1 LVEASKLSFNL
12 VKIKRLKYSCIL
24 SLSLLFFLSCTQ
36 KVKVEKKGE
45 TIFYKKAFEH
55 LDNGRADSA
64 FFYFNKAK
72 DLSLL
77 QKDSLQAGK
86 SLIHMGIISN
96 DKGDYFGAQEIAL
109 NALSYFDQNKED
121 QRVYIRS
128 NLNNL
133 GIVTHKLE
141 DYNNA
146 LNFYDS
152 AISLSKDSLDTRVYL
167 NNKAVTYQK
176 TKDYKSALEIYN
188 DIIKV
193 PSLNR
198 QEYARVLT
206 NISYTK
212 WLQNPDFNAVPDYLK
227 ALKIRREE
235 KDLWGQNSS
244 YTHLSEYYALKSI
257 DSALIYANKRYQL
270 ANEINSADD
279 RLAALQTLVQLSP
292 PKETKQYF
300 DSYTRLDDSLQRARR
315 SAKNQFALIRFETEK
330 HKADFLKSQAEN
342 IRKRNSIL
350 AQSFALCILVLIL
363 ILSYLWSRKKR
374 KILQQENELEVKNT
388 ELKFIKKI
396 HDRVANKVY
405 HVMSEV
411 ENRLV
416 IDKEE
421 LLDKLE
427 DLYNVSRDISYEK
440 DLNPDE
446 HYAEQLSEM
455 LQSYSSSATEIL
467 IVGNDE
473 ELWEDCEG
481 KSKIEVFDVLQE
493 LMTNMKKHSKADSVV
508 LKFEKVDDCINILYT
523 DNGVGLNGSAKKNG
537 LTNTENRIKSIL
549 GTITFERTVNK
560 GLEINIS
567 FPIH

>member
-1 LVEASKLSFNL
+1 LGEAPKLSFNL
-12 VKIKRLKYSCIL
+12 VKIKRLKHPYIL
-24 SLSLLFFLSCTQ
+24 SLFLLFFLSCTQ
-36 KVKVEKKGE
+36 KVKIEKKGE
-45 TIFYKKAFEH
+45 TIFYKKAFEN
-55 LDNGRADSA
+55 LDKGRSDSA

-141 DYNNA
+141 DYKNA
-146 LNFYDS
+146 LDFYDT

-176 TKDYKSALEIYN
+176 TKDYNSALKIYKEIL
-188 DIIKV
+188 KV
-193 PSLNR
+193 PSLNKK
-198 QEYARVLT
+198 EYARMLT

-212 WLQNPDFNAVPDYLK
+212 WLQNHGYNPVPDYLK
-227 ALKIRREE
+227 ALKIRQEE

-244 YTHLSEYYALKSI
+244 YTHLSEYYAAKRI
-257 DSALIYANKRYQL
+257 DSALIYANKRFKL
-270 ANEINSADD
+270 AKEINSADD
-279 RLAALQTLVQLSP
+279 RLAALQTLVELSP

-300 DSYTRLDDSLQRARR
+300 SSYKRLDDSLQGVRR
-315 SAKNQFALIRFETEK
+315 SAKNQFALIRYETEK

-342 IRKRNSIL
+342 IQKRNSIL
-350 AQSFALCILVLIL
+350 VQSFALCILLLIL

-374 KILQQENELEVKNT
+374 KILQQEKELEVKNT
-388 ELKFIKKI
+388 ELRYVKKI

-416 IDKEE
+416 FDKEE

-440 DLNPDE
+440 DLNTDE
-446 HYAEQLSEM
+446 NYAEQLSEM

-467 IVGNDE
+467 IVGNEE
-473 ELWEDCEG
+473 ELWEKSEDR
-481 KSKIEVFDVLQE
+481 SKIEVFDVLQE

-508 LKFEKVDDCINILYT
+508 LKFEKVDHCINILYM

-537 LTNTENRIKSIL
+537 LTNTENRIKSIH
-549 GTITFERTVNK
+549 GTITFGLTLNQ

-567 FPIH
+567 FPVH

>member
-1 LVEASKLSFNL
+1 MGEAPKLSFNL
-12 VKIKRLKYSCIL
+12 VKIKRLKHPYIL
-24 SLSLLFFLSCTQ
+24 SLFLLFFLSCTQ
-36 KVKVEKKGE
+36 KVKIEKKGE
-45 TIFYKKAFEH
+45 TIFYKKAFEN
-55 LDNGRADSA
+55 LDKGRSDSA

-141 DYNNA
+141 DYKNA
-146 LNFYDS
+146 LDFYDT

-176 TKDYKSALEIYN
+176 TKDYNSALKIYKEIL
-188 DIIKV
+188 KV
-193 PSLNR
+193 PSLNKK
-198 QEYARVLT
+198 EYARMLT

-212 WLQNPDFNAVPDYLK
+212 WLQNHGYNPVPDYLK
-227 ALKIRREE
+227 ALKIRQEE

-244 YTHLSEYYALKSI
+244 YTHLSEYYAAKRI
-257 DSALIYANKRYQL
+257 DSALIYANKRFKL
-270 ANEINSADD
+270 AKEINSADD
-279 RLAALQTLVQLSP
+279 RLAALQTLVELSP

-300 DSYTRLDDSLQRARR
+300 SSYKRLDDSLQGVRR
-315 SAKNQFALIRFETEK
+315 SAKNQFALIRYETEK

-342 IRKRNSIL
+342 IQKRNSIL
-350 AQSFALCILVLIL
+350 VQSFALCILLLIL

-374 KILQQENELEVKNT
+374 KILQQEKELEVKNT
-388 ELKFIKKI
+388 ELRYVKKI

-416 IDKEE
+416 FDKEE

-440 DLNPDE
+440 DLNTDE
-446 HYAEQLSEM
+446 NYAEQLSEM

-467 IVGNDE
+467 IVGNEE
-473 ELWEDCEG
+473 ELWEKSEDR
-481 KSKIEVFDVLQE
+481 SKIEVFDVLQE

-508 LKFEKVDDCINILYT
+508 LKFEKVDHCINILYM

-537 LTNTENRIKSIL
+537 LTNTENRIKSIH
-549 GTITFERTVNK
+549 GTITFGLTLNQ

-567 FPIH
+567 FPVH